1 MRAPMPIEAVAAN
14 VSVRVEMARR
24 IMRQNG
30 RFGFDAGSV
39 ADMHAVRIGQ
49 VNIGPQRNSCISA
62 DIVSGHI
69 AQAPCV

>member
-1 MRAPMPIEAVAAN
+1 MT
-14 VSVRVEMARR
+14 RR

-49 VNIGPQRNSCISA
+49 VNLGPQRNSCTSA
-62 DIVSGHI
+62 DIVFGQI